1 MSWSAKRRGNPS
13 QNLATLFSS
22 RETRIPARMVEI
34 FGEKWEPEKLG
45 PYCHKD
51 EDMTAPYKWTI
62 GFADAYAH
70 NNGDTV
76 RDFMSLVVQ
85 PSLAAL
91 ERKRQELARAA
102 QDDVVFHFALSD
114 HEGLIQRTYMTFALA
129 IQSLWEQQIRS
140 YLICCLGRHT
150 IEGVTLKKLETATW
164 GTKLNALFFKV
175 RGIELSS
182 FDSYPA
188 LTQLQMLGNAC
199 RHGDGDS
206 ARDLH
211 TLHPELWPTPIQFPW
226 LDSSMEPPSPPK
238 PPVQHL
244 QITLE
249 ILTRYVSAIAL
260 FWLDMDRLG
269 MESLLDKQP
278 DMQYRVAEL
287 LERRTPFLASVI
299 EPTGDKTQ
307 Y

>member
-1 MSWSAKRRGNPS
+1 V
-13 QNLATLFSS
+13 
-22 RETRIPARMVEI
+22 VEI
-34 FGEKWEPEKLG
+34 FGEKWESEKLG

-76 RDFMSLVVQ
+76 QDFLSLVVQ

-91 ERKRQELARAA
+91 EGKRQELAADEEDAVAR
-102 QDDVVFHFALSD
+102 FALFD
-114 HEGLIQRTYMTFALA
+114 HVQLIGQTHRAFALA

-150 IEGVTLKKLETATW
+150 IEGVTLKKLESAMW
-164 GTKLNALFFKV
+164 GAKLNALFFKV
-175 RGIELSS
+175 RGVELSS
-182 FDSYPA
+182 FDSYSA

-211 TLHPELWPTPIQFPW
+211 TLHPELWPAPIQFPW
-226 LDSSMEPPSPPK
+226 LDSSMEPPPPPK

-278 DMQYRVAEL
+278 DIQHRVTEL
-287 LERRTPFLASVI
+287 LERRTPLLACVI
-299 EPTGDKTQ
+299 EPLGAKNHQ
-307 Y
+307 

>member
-1 MSWSAKRRGNPS
+1 
-13 QNLATLFSS
+13 
-22 RETRIPARMVEI
+22 MVEI
-34 FGEKWEPEKLG
+34 FGEKWESEKLG

-76 RDFMSLVVQ
+76 QDFLSLVVQ

-91 ERKRQELARAA
+91 EQKRQELARAA

-114 HEGLIQRTYMTFALA
+114 HERLIQRTYMTFALA

-140 YLICCLGRHT
+140 YLICCLGSHT
-150 IEGVTLKKLETATW
+150 IDGVTLKKLEKSAW
-164 GTKLNALFFKV
+164 GTELNALFFKV
-175 RGIELSS
+175 RGVELSS

-188 LTQLQMLGNAC
+188 LTQLQLLGNAC

-206 ARDLH
+206 SRDLH
-211 TLHPELWPTPIQFPW
+211 SLHPELWPAPIQFPW
-226 LDSSMEPPSPPK
+226 LDSSMEPPPPPK

-244 QITLE
+244 QITLD

-260 FWLDMDRLG
+260 FWVDMDRLG
-269 MESLLDKQP
+269 MESLLDRQP
-278 DMQYRVAEL
+278 DIQHRVMKL
-287 LERRTPFLASVI
+287 LESRIPLLEVV
-299 EPTGDKTQ
+299 TGIPRSQ
-307 Y
+307 HQG

>member
-1 MSWSAKRRGNPS
+1 
-13 QNLATLFSS
+13 
-22 RETRIPARMVEI
+22 
-34 FGEKWEPEKLG
+34 
-45 PYCHKD
+45 
-51 EDMTAPYKWTI
+51 MTAPYKWTI

-76 RDFMSLVVQ
+76 QDFLSLVVQ

-91 ERKRQELARAA
+91 ERKRQELAADEEDAVAR
-102 QDDVVFHFALSD
+102 FALFD
-114 HEGLIQRTYMTFALA
+114 HVQLIGQTHRAFALA

-150 IEGVTLKKLETATW
+150 IEGVTPKKLESAMW
-164 GTKLNALFFKV
+164 GAKLNALFFKV
-175 RGIELSS
+175 RGVELSS

-211 TLHPELWPTPIQFPW
+211 TLHPELWPAPIQFPW
-226 LDSSMEPPSPPK
+226 LDSSMEPPPPPK

-278 DMQYRVAEL
+278 DIQHRVTEL
-287 LERRTPFLASVI
+287 LERRTPLLACVI
-299 EPTGDKTQ
+299 EPLGAKNHQ
-307 Y
+307 

>member
-1 MSWSAKRRGNPS
+1 
-13 QNLATLFSS
+13 
-22 RETRIPARMVEI
+22 
-34 FGEKWEPEKLG
+34 
-45 PYCHKD
+45 
-51 EDMTAPYKWTI
+51 MTEPYKWKI
-62 GFADAYAH
+62 GFADAYASS
-70 NNGDTV
+70 NGP
-76 RDFMSLVVQ
+76 VVDDYLNWVVK
-85 PSLAAL
+85 PSIAAL
-91 ERKRQELARAA
+91 ETHRQELAHAA
-102 QDDVVFHFALSD
+102 EDDVVFSLALSD

-140 YLICCLGRHT
+140 YLASCLGRHV
-150 IEGVTLKKLETATW
+150 IEGVILRQIENASW
-164 GTKLNALFFKV
+164 GAKLNVLFFKV
-175 RGIELSS
+175 RGVELSS

-211 TLHPELWPTPIQFPW
+211 TLHPELWPAPTQFPW
-226 LDSSMEPPSPPK
+226 LDSSMEPPSSPK

-249 ILTRYVSAIAL
+249 ILTRYVGAIAL

-278 DMQYRVAEL
+278 NLQNRVTEL
-287 LERRTPFLASVI
+287 LERRTLLLACVI
-299 EPTGDKTQ
+299 EPLGAKNHQ
-307 Y
+307 